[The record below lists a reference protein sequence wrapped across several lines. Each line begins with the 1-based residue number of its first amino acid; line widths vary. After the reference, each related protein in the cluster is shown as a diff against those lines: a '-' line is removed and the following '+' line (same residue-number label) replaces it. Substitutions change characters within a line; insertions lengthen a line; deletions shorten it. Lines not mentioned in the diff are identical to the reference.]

1 MTGLMNVTLRA
12 STTRK
17 ASTRAGG
24 GASGIPLKEVL
35 IVVVVVVVVGGKILA
50 MSKFIGA
57 DFDDHAKTRGATV
70 KRS

>member
-1 MTGLMNVTLRA
+1 M
-12 STTRK
+12 
-17 ASTRAGG
+17 
-24 GASGIPLKEVL
+24 KEVL

>member
-1 MTGLMNVTLRA
+1 
-12 STTRK
+12 
-17 ASTRAGG
+17 
-24 GASGIPLKEVL
+24 LKEVL

-70 KRS
+70 KRSWQGDSARKRDLEYHWKKFWL

>member
-1 MTGLMNVTLRA
+1 MEWTGVFSVQNR
-12 STTRK
+12 
-17 ASTRAGG
+17 
-24 GASGIPLKEVL
+24 SGIPLKEVL
-35 IVVVVVVVVGGKILA
+35 IVVVVVVVVVGGKILA

>member
-1 MTGLMNVTLRA
+1 MEWTGVFSVQNR
-12 STTRK
+12 
-17 ASTRAGG
+17 
-24 GASGIPLKEVL
+24 SGIPLKEVL
-35 IVVVVVVVVGGKILA
+35 IVVVVVVVVGGKILE